1 VGGCGSLEGHESL
14 RDVIHRH
21 RLQLLSVL
29 RRALEPIA
37 ERCACAWH
45 DAEVLDRV
53 LQHSLA
59 DIPCCQLL
67 YAIDSEGRQISANV
81 GKAGADAAARGQN
94 LSGRPYL
101 SGYAAGGEFLLS
113 DVYISRVSRRSCVT
127 ALQRVYSTRACA
139 LGCVAADFDLR
150 DLPQLQPPAQLPA
163 RWRQIRGDPAI
174 RQNLF
179 NQERVPSAMDVCLNQ
194 VHDIVH
200 ELMAERGIFH
210 AKLHYSSSRAT
221 LWLNSDPRRY
231 RVHVLE
237 EIIDPSVCLAYPRDS
252 YPDDAVISAL
262 QLRTV
267 LDCLVNLRLA
277 DRTVYL
283 RTASVNLINGLVCL
297 NFSCDGTHYMPAQE
311 FLAKDPGFWFGAGL
325 AQGGGPA

>member
-1 VGGCGSLEGHESL
+1 MERHESL
-14 RDVIHRH
+14 HDVIHRQ

-29 RRALEPIA
+29 RRALQPIA
-37 ERCACAWH
+37 ERCACSW
-45 DAEVLDRV
+45 DEGEVLDRV
-53 LQHSLA
+53 LRDSLA

-67 YAIDSEGRQISANV
+67 YAIDSDGRQVSANV
-81 GKAGADAAARGQN
+81 GRSGADVSARGQN

-101 SGYAAGGEFLLS
+101 SGYAAGHEFLLS
-113 DVYISRVSRRSCVT
+113 DVYISRLSRRSCVT
-127 ALQRVYSTRACA
+127 ALQRVYAGPTSA

-150 DLPQLQPPAQLPA
+150 DLPQLQQAAQMPA

-179 NQERVPSAMDVCLNQ
+179 NQERVPSAMDLCLNQ

-200 ELMAERGIFH
+200 ELMTERGMFH
-210 AKLHYSSSRAT
+210 VKLHYSSSRAT

-231 RVHVLE
+231 RVHVLD
-237 EIIDPSVCLAYPRDS
+237 EIIDPAVCLAYPREG
-252 YPDDAVISAL
+252 YPGDAVVSAAD
-262 QLRTV
+262 LRQV
-267 LDCLVNLRLA
+267 LEGLVNLRLA

-283 RTASVNLINGLVCL
+283 RAASVNLVNGLVCL

-311 FLAKDPGFWFGAGL
+311 FLARDPGFWV
-325 AQGGGPA
+325 GGGRAGPA

>member
-1 VGGCGSLEGHESL
+1 MDRHESL
-14 RDVIHRH
+14 HDVIHRH

-37 ERCACAWH
+37 ERCACAWD
-45 DAEVLDRV
+45 DADILDRV
-53 LQHSLA
+53 LRESLA

-67 YAIDSEGRQISANV
+67 YAIDGDGRQLSANV
-81 GKAGADAAARGQN
+81 GKSGADVTARGQN

-101 SGYAAGGEFLLS
+101 SGYAAGRDFLLS
-113 DVYISRVSRRSCVT
+113 DVYISRFTRRSCMT
-127 ALQRVYSTRACA
+127 ALQRVYGAQSVA
-139 LGCVAADFDLR
+139 LGCLAADFDLR
-150 DLPQLQPPAQLPA
+150 DLPQLQQAAQVPA

-237 EIIDPSVCLAYPRDS
+237 EIIDPSVCLAYPGER
-252 YPDDAVISAL
+252 YPDDALIDAP
-262 QLRTV
+262 QLRQV
-267 LDCLVNLRLA
+267 LDSLVNLRLA
-277 DRTVYL
+277 DPTVYL
-283 RTASVNLINGLVCL
+283 RAASVNLINGLVCL

-311 FLAKDPGFWFGAGL
+311 FLAKDPGFWFGADF
-325 AQGGGPA
+325 AERSDPA